1 MSLDKA
7 KQLDENIKNLLHYY
21 EIFLEDGKCRAVR
34 SRKLLKESA
43 ELITAIEEDVWDKLV
58 ELGYNDEA
66 RELRPDK
73 YRSRTGSDLK

>member
-34 SRKLLKESA
+34 SRELLKESA

>member
-43 ELITAIEEDVWDKLV
+43 ELIIAIEEDVWDKLV
-58 ELGYNDEA
+58 KLGYHDEA

>member
-21 EIFLEDGKCRAVR
+21 EIFLEDGKCRAVK

>member
-21 EIFLEDGKCRAVR
+21 EIFLEDGKCRAVK
-34 SRKLLKESA
+34 SRKLLKDSA

>member
-58 ELGYNDEA
+58 KLGYHDEA

-73 YRSRTGSDLK
+73 EIK